1 MIKRIALYLSWDILI
16 LIFTSSYSSVHTWIK
31 IKYIRE
37 SSNFYLILGIQPIL
51 LILAGGIIAGFIY
64 MSNQY
69 QFTRKQALLE
79 LMLIGGPAL
88 YLATIII
95 TYFLMPYHPHM
106 YFFTNAASMTAG
118 SIIFGYE
125 LFIFTARVIKCK
137 KLDSPDCS
145 GSGGIYNMK
154 KPEEFKKVAVIGC
167 GLIGYSW
174 GVVFARNGLQVTMYN
189 RKSKALDTVMDRMEE
204 ALKFLRDEG
213 MIEAHVVQ
221 ESLDRIT
228 VTTDLEEAVKDADYI
243 QECLWEDLELKR
255 DIFEKLT
262 VLAPADTAIG
272 SSCSGLRISD
282 IITRVTHNPERC
294 IVAHPTN
301 PPHLIPFME
310 ISGDLASE
318 DIKDSV
324 YQFMEAL
331 GQKPIKC
338 KEVYGYV
345 LNRIQLSLIQES
357 LYLVKEGICSV
368 EAVERAVTDG
378 LGLRWAFTGPYG
390 VEELNS
396 ANLEEGLTKYKD
408 YMLEFFTNQQK
419 RVADYD
425 EQFVKQAAAEFQPIM
440 KGKSHEEYLKWR
452 DEMVIRTRMLK
463 RSNP

>member
-1 MIKRIALYLSWDILI
+1 
-16 LIFTSSYSSVHTWIK
+16 
-31 IKYIRE
+31 
-37 SSNFYLILGIQPIL
+37 
-51 LILAGGIIAGFIY
+51 
-64 MSNQY
+64 
-69 QFTRKQALLE
+69 
-79 LMLIGGPAL
+79 
-88 YLATIII
+88 
-95 TYFLMPYHPHM
+95 
-106 YFFTNAASMTAG
+106 
-118 SIIFGYE
+118 
-125 LFIFTARVIKCK
+125 
-137 KLDSPDCS
+137 
-145 GSGGIYNMK
+145 MK
-154 KPEEFKKVAVIGC
+154 KPDELKKVAVIGC
-167 GLIGYSW
+167 GFIGYSW
-174 GVVFARNGLQVTMYN
+174 GVVFARNGLNVSMYN
-189 RKSKALDTVMDRMEE
+189 RKSKALDTVKDRIEE

-228 VTTDLEEAVKDADYI
+228 VTSDLEEAVKDADYI

-262 VLAPADTAIG
+262 AIAPADVAIG

-282 IITRVTHNPERC
+282 IITRVEHNPERC

-310 ISGDLASE
+310 ISGDYASE
-318 DIKDSV
+318 TIKDSV
-324 YQFMEAL
+324 YQFMEFL
-331 GQKPIKC
+331 GQKPILC

-368 EAVERAVTDG
+368 EAVERALTDG

-396 ANLEEGLTKYKD
+396 ANLAEGLTKYKD

-419 RVADYD
+419 KVLDYD
-425 EQFVKQAAAEFQPIM
+425 EEFVKKAVAEFKPIM
-440 KGKSHEEYLKWR
+440 KEKSHEEYQKWR
-452 DEMVIRTRMLK
+452 NEMVIRTRMLK